1 MSLVKT
7 LYEKDL
13 YPEIDEAGHSDFARD
28 CVEVAA
34 ARLARGDIDRR
45 TFLQALALLGA
56 VPAAATLGG
65 RPAAAAAKE
74 LVVVNWG
81 GPAVEAYAKAFGAPF
96 EKATG
101 TKVVI
106 DGTGPLGSKIKAMV
120 DAKAVTWDVVDTGT
134 GTTLVLQKQGVIQPI
149 DYKIVDKA
157 KMQEI
162 FAYEYGVPNYMFSF
176 VLAYNKAKVKT
187 APTGWKDFWDLAKF
201 PGGRTLRKQPNG
213 MLEACMMAA
222 GRDPKSVY
230 PIDIDLAVGKLKEIK
245 ASVIA
250 WNSGSQ
256 SQELF
261 RTGEV
266 VMGNIWHTRAN
277 LLSDETKGDVTWIWK
292 DGIVTA
298 GMWNVPKLNPA
309 GTEAAMKFI
318 ASSQDP
324 QQQLVLFEAMG
335 NGPANPEGAKLVP
348 ADKRHIDPGQPEN
361 LAVQVLQN
369 GPWYEEDSG
378 VRNLTNDELSREKW
392 LDALSS

>member
-13 YPEIDEAGHSDFARD
+13 YPEIEDAGHSDFARD
-28 CVEVAA
+28 CVEIASE
-34 ARLARGDIDRR
+34 RLAKGQIDRR
-45 TFLQALALLGA
+45 TFMTALAALGA
-56 VPAAATLGG
+56 LPAGLTLGG
-65 RPAAAAAKE
+65 RSAGAAAKE
-74 LVVVNWG
+74 VVIVNWG
-81 GPAVEAYAKAFGAPF
+81 GPAVEAYAKAFGVPF

-101 TKVVI
+101 VKVVI

-120 DAKAVTWDVVDTGT
+120 DAKAVTWDVCDTGT
-134 GTTLVLQKQGVIQPI
+134 GTTLVLQKQGVLEKI
-149 DYKIVDKA
+149 DYSIVDKA
-157 KMQEI
+157 KMQDI

-176 VLAYNKAKVKT
+176 ILAYNKTKVPS

-201 PGGRTLRKQPNG
+201 PGNRTMRKQPNG

-230 PIDIDLAVGKLKEIK
+230 PIDIDVAVGKLKEIK
-245 ASVIA
+245 DNVIA
-250 WNSGSQ
+250 WGSGSQ

-277 LLSDETKGDVTWIWK
+277 LLSQETNGDVTWTWQ

-298 GMWNVPKLNPA
+298 GMWNVPKGNPA
-309 GTEAAMKFI
+309 GTETAMKFI

-324 QQQLVLFEAMG
+324 EQQLVLFDAMG
-335 NGPANPEGAKLVP
+335 NGPANPAAAAKVP
-348 ADKRHIDPGQPEN
+348 ADKKHIDPGQPEN
-361 LAVQVLQN
+361 LALQVLQN

-392 LDALSS
+392 LDTLSS

>member
-13 YPEIDEAGHSDFARD
+13 YPEIEDAGHSDFARD
-28 CVEVAA
+28 CVEIASE
-34 ARLARGDIDRR
+34 RLARGQIDRR
-45 TFLQALALLGA
+45 TFMTALAALGA
-56 VPAAATLGG
+56 LPAGLTVASRSAGAAAG
-65 RPAAAAAKE
+65 E

-81 GPAVEAYAKAFGAPF
+81 GPAVDAYAKAFGVPF

-101 TKVVI
+101 VKVVI

-120 DAKAVTWDVVDTGT
+120 DAKAVTWDVCDTGT
-134 GTTLVLQKQGVIQPI
+134 GTTLVLQKQGVLEKI
-149 DYKIVDKA
+149 DYSIVDKA
-157 KMQEI
+157 KMQDI

-176 VLAYNKAKVKT
+176 ILAYNKTKVPS

-201 PGGRTLRKQPNG
+201 PGNRTMRKQPNG

-245 ASVIA
+245 DNVIA
-250 WNSGSQ
+250 WGSGSQ

-277 LLSDETKGDVTWIWK
+277 LLSQETNGDVTWTWQ

-298 GMWNVPKLNPA
+298 GMWNVPKGNPA
-309 GTEAAMKFI
+309 GAETAMKFI

-324 QQQLVLFEAMG
+324 DQQLVLFNAMG
-335 NGPANPEGAKLVP
+335 NGPANPAAAAMVP
-348 ADKRHIDPGQPEN
+348 ADKKHIDPGQPEN

-392 LDALSS
+392 LDTLSS

>member
-1 MSLVKT
+1 MSLLKS

-13 YPEIDEAGHSDFARD
+13 YPEIDDAGQSDFARD
-28 CVEVAA
+28 CVEIAA
-34 ARLARGDIDRR
+34 TRLAKGEIDRR
-45 TFLQALALLGA
+45 TFFQGLALLGA
-56 VPAAATLGG
+56 LPAAVTLGG
-65 RPAAAAAKE
+65 RSAGAAAGE
-74 LVVVNWG
+74 VVVVNWG
-81 GPAVEAYAKAFGAPF
+81 GPAVEAYSKAFGVPF

-120 DAKAVTWDVVDTGT
+120 DAKAVTWDVCDTGT
-134 GTTLVLQKQGVIQPI
+134 GTTLVLQKLGVIQKI
-149 DYKIVDKA
+149 DYGIVDKS
-157 KMQEI
+157 KMQAM
-162 FAYEYGVPNYMFSF
+162 FAYEYGCANYMFSF
-176 VLAYNKAKVKT
+176 ILAYNKTKVPS

-201 PGGRTLRKQPNG
+201 PGNRTLRKQPNG

-222 GRDPKSVY
+222 GRSPKEVY

-245 ASVIA
+245 ANVIA
-250 WNSGSQ
+250 WGSGSQ

-277 LLSDETKGDVTWIWK
+277 LLSQETDGDVTWTWQ

-298 GMWNVPKLNPA
+298 GMWNVPNDNPA
-309 GTEAAMKFI
+309 GTETAMKFI

-324 QQQLVLFEAMG
+324 AQQLVLFDAMG
-335 NGPANPEGAKLVP
+335 NGPANPAAAAQVP
-348 ADKRHIDPGQPEN
+348 ADKRYIDPGQPEN
-361 LAVQVLQN
+361 LALQVLQN

-378 VRNLTNDELSREKW
+378 TRNLTNDELSREKW